1 MNHSIAPGRPMITAY
16 ISLLRVRFSALLQ
29 YRSAAV
35 AGMSTQ
41 LFWGLIR
48 MMIFGAFY
56 ALNVKTQPLTREQM
70 VTYVWLG
77 QALLGLLP
85 WNIDAELKEK
95 IRSGGVVYDLLRPL
109 DLYSLWY
116 CRAIAARTAPTLLRS
131 IPLFLIAGAFFGLKA
146 PSSLSAAA
154 AWAGLTL
161 LALLLNCAFMNIV
174 TISML
179 WTISGEGIN
188 RLAPPVVYALSGM
201 MIPLQFFPERMQ
213 PLLRI
218 LPFRDM
224 VDVPFRIYIGT
235 IPANSAT
242 PYALQSLGWTVVL
255 IVIGRLMLMKGVRNL
270 VAQGG

>member
-1 MNHSIAPGRPMITAY
+1 MNAY
-16 ISLLRVRFSALLQ
+16 ISLVRVRFTSLLQ
-29 YRSAAV
+29 YRAAAI

-48 MMIFGAFY
+48 MMIFEAFY
-56 ALNVKTQPLTREQM
+56 ALNTKQQPLSREQM
-70 VTYVWLG
+70 ISYVWLG

-85 WNIDAELKEK
+85 WGIDAELKEK

-109 DLYSLWY
+109 DLYFHWY

-131 IPLFLIAGAFFGLKA
+131 IPLFIIAGMFFGLKA
-146 PSSLSAAA
+146 PAGVGAAIG
-154 AWAGLTL
+154 WLGLTL

-179 WTISGEGIN
+179 WTVSSEGIN
-188 RLAPPVVYALSGM
+188 RLAPPIVYALSGM
-201 MIPLQFFPERMQ
+201 MIPLQFYPAPMQ
-213 PLLRI
+213 PLLHI

-224 VDVPFRIYIGT
+224 VGVPFRVYVGT
-235 IPANSAT
+235 IPFAAIA
-242 PYALQSLGWTVVL
+242 PYALQSFVWTVIL
-255 IVIGRLMLMKGVRNL
+255 IACGRLLLHKGVRNL

>member
-1 MNHSIAPGRPMITAY
+1 MNAY
-16 ISLLRVRFSALLQ
+16 ISLVRVRFTSLLQ
-29 YRSAAV
+29 YRAAAI

-48 MMIFGAFY
+48 MMIFEAFY
-56 ALNVKTQPLTREQM
+56 ALNRKQQPLSRDQM
-70 VTYVWLG
+70 ITYVWLG

-85 WNIDAELKEK
+85 WGIDAELKEK

-109 DLYSLWY
+109 DLYFHWY

-131 IPLFLIAGAFFGLKA
+131 IPLFIIAGMFFGLKA
-146 PSSLSAAA
+146 PAGGGAAIG
-154 AWAGLTL
+154 WLGLTL

-179 WTISGEGIN
+179 WTVSGEGIN
-188 RLAPPVVYALSGM
+188 RLAPPIVYALSGM
-201 MIPLQFFPERMQ
+201 MIPLQFYPAPMQ
-213 PLLRI
+213 PLLHI

-224 VDVPFRIYIGT
+224 VDVPFRVYVGT
-235 IPANSAT
+235 IPFAAIA
-242 PYALQSLGWTVVL
+242 PYALQSLVWTIIL
-255 IVIGRLMLMKGVRNL
+255 IVCGRMLLHRGVKNL

>member
-1 MNHSIAPGRPMITAY
+1 MTAY
-16 ISLLRVRFSALLQ
+16 ISLVRVRFTALLQ
-29 YRSAAV
+29 YRSAAI

-48 MMIFGAFY
+48 MMIFEAFY
-56 ALNVKTQPLTREQM
+56 ALNTKQQPLTRAQM
-70 VTYVWLG
+70 ITYVWLG

-85 WNIDAELKEK
+85 WGIDSKLKDK

-109 DLYSLWY
+109 DLYFHWY

-131 IPLFLIAGAFFGLKA
+131 IPLFIIAGMFFGLKA
-146 PSSLSAAA
+146 PDGGGAAIG
-154 AWAGLTL
+154 WFGLTL

-179 WTISGEGIN
+179 WTVSGEGIN
-188 RLAPPVVYALSGM
+188 RLAPPIVYALSGM
-201 MIPLQFFPERMQ
+201 MIPLQFYQARMQ
-213 PLLRI
+213 PLLHF

-224 VDVPFRIYIGT
+224 VDVPFRVYIGT
-235 IPANSAT
+235 IPFASIA
-242 PYALQSLGWTVVL
+242 PYALQSLVWTIVL
-255 IVIGRLMLMKGVRNL
+255 IACGRLLLLKGIRNL